1 MDITHAISMSMSQ
14 DDRNKMSFSQLL
26 DDTTNSS
33 SFLPEEFEKHSKTI
47 DEELVRLAEY
57 TRYIRALAGL
67 KKPQNMSEPD
77 PAHTLFGESQNI
89 ARESVLFTET
99 PRTEQGDPHGLNP
112 VLLHA
117 INTTAV
123 HEYKDSPEHLD
134 HMKNITAMRLSM
146 TATPYSDE
154 TYQDDLDRNKN
165 DIRALIDPM
174 LDKDFISVLDYC
186 ATHDA
191 RALTDTAKNTLSGY
205 VPEHTDD
212 LSAPPPSND
221 HG

>member
-1 MDITHAISMSMSQ
+1 MDITHAISMGMSQ
-14 DDRNKMSFSQLL
+14 DNRSKMSFSQLL
-26 DDTTNSS
+26 DDTTKSPS
-33 SFLPEEFEKHSKTI
+33 PLPAEFEKHSSNI
-47 DEELVRLAEY
+47 NEEFVRLSEY
-57 TRYIRALAGL
+57 THYIRDLTGL
-67 KKPQNMSEPD
+67 QKVETGDD
-77 PAHTLFGESQNI
+77 PAYLIWGDSQQVV
-89 ARESVLFTET
+89 RESVLFTE
-99 PRTEQGDPHGLNP
+99 PQQLKQNDPHGLSP

-123 HEYKDSPEHLD
+123 HEYKDSPVHLD
-134 HMKNITAMRLSM
+134 HMKNIAAMRLSK

-205 VPEHTDD
+205 VPEHTDG